1 MSADLAL
8 PAPVVVAAPARGFR
22 SPRAV
27 IVGLTAYKAARS
39 GVVWGYIFGAVVAS
53 SALSYSSVYK
63 TQAQRDHVASLFG
76 SNAATAALAGP
87 GINLQTVAGYTAW
100 KTLLTLAIAGGVWG
114 LLLAT
119 RLLRGE
125 EDAGRWE
132 LLLSGQTT
140 PRRAVGQVLA
150 GLSVGLGALWTVSA
164 LIIIVVG
171 HSSKVGFG
179 VTESLYFA
187 LAAVTGAAMFLG
199 IGALASQL
207 AATRR
212 QAAGYA
218 GVVLGV
224 GYAIRM
230 VADSSAGLGWM
241 RWLSPLGWIEEL
253 KPLTHPDPLALLP
266 IIGLT
271 VATSALAVHL
281 AASRDLGAS
290 VLPDRSVAPPHTRLL
305 SGPIALATRLG
316 RPALLGWWTAVA
328 LTSLL
333 LGLITKAGSEL
344 LSSSSSIEHLAERL
358 GATGSEAYL
367 GYVFIIVA
375 ILVALVATGQVTA
388 VREEEAEGHL
398 DNLLVRPLARRPWL
412 VGRVVLA
419 AVFVVLAGLL
429 AGLFSWL
436 GATSQGAGVGFAA
449 LVGAGLNIAVPALFF
464 LGVGI
469 ATFGLWP
476 RATTSVTYGVFAWSI
491 LVELVGGVGGIFPRL
506 LDTSVFHQMA
516 AAPAVSPNW
525 TANAVML
532 GIAVAA
538 AAIGIVAFARRDLR
552 GA

>member
-8 PAPVVVAAPARGFR
+8 PAPVVVTAPARGLR

-53 SALSYSSVYK
+53 GALGYSSAYK
-63 TQAQRDHVASLFG
+63 TQAQRDHVAALFG
-76 SNAATAALAGP
+76 SNGAMAALAGP

-100 KTLLTLAIAGGVWG
+100 KTLLTLAVAGGVWG

-150 GLSVGLGALWTVSA
+150 GLSVGLGALWTVCA
-164 LIIIVVG
+164 LITIIVG
-171 HSSKVGFG
+171 RSSKVGFG
-179 VTESLYFA
+179 VEESMYFA
-187 LAAVTGAAMFLG
+187 LAAVAGAAMFLG

-218 GVVLGV
+218 GVALGV
-224 GYAIRM
+224 AYAIRM

-241 RWLSPLGWIEEL
+241 RWLSPLGWIEDL
-253 KPLTHPDPLALLP
+253 KPLTHPDPVALLP
-266 IIGLT
+266 IAALT
-271 VATSALAVHL
+271 LTTSALAVHL
-281 AASRDLGAS
+281 AAGRDLGAS
-290 VLPDRSVAPPHTRLL
+290 LLPDRSVASPHTRLL
-305 SGPIALATRLG
+305 SSPVGLATRLA

-328 LTSLL
+328 LTALL
-333 LGLITKAGSEL
+333 LGLITKAGGEL
-344 LSSSSSIEHLAERL
+344 FSSSSTFEHVAERL

-367 GYVFIIVA
+367 GYVFIMAA

-398 DNLLVRPLARRPWL
+398 DNLLVRPLSRWSWLARRAM
-412 VGRVVLA
+412 LA
-419 AVFVVLAGLL
+419 AGFVVLAGLL

-449 LVGAGLNIAVPALFF
+449 LIGAGLNVSVPALFF

-491 LVELVGGVGGIFPRL
+491 LVELVGGVTGILPRL
-506 LDTSVFHQMA
+506 LDTSVFHQMT
-516 AAPAVSPNW
+516 AAPAVAPNW
-525 TANAVML
+525 TVDAVML
-532 GIAVAA
+532 GIAVVAA
-538 AAIGIVAFARRDLR
+538 ATGIAAFARRDLQ